1 MQEAVR
7 GVIEPFKQL
16 TIEQELQTQYAKTY
30 SRLLTEGMLPA
41 EAERIANFEKMVSER
56 SKALDIEMDI
66 LRAQL
71 AQAEVENLPDQIVR
85 LEKEVALL
93 EKKREAVAGAAAA
106 GPGEGLSDADRIQ
119 SAVDASREA
128 LNELVDPV
136 NQIVGAAT
144 AIGDAFANSFKGLV
158 TGATTAR
165 EAMRNFFSSL
175 ADYFADM
182 AAKMIAEAL
191 KMQAIKLLSS
201 LLSSLAGAAGPAGA
215 GAASAVGKG
224 KLAIAGF
231 ANGGRPPV
239 GRPSLVGERGPEL
252 FVPFQ
257 AGQIVPTEVIAAAA
271 ATRDALRMPAAQ
283 VPFQGSTTQAAAA
296 QVPFQGST
304 TQAAAAQV
312 PFQGSTT
319 QAAAAQVPFQGM
331 GSGLVIPFQ
340 AAAAADRNPAS
351 VATNELIRFESTV
364 INGMEFVTRQEA
376 EKIGQT
382 AASRGAE
389 LAQKRLKN
397 NPTARRA
404 AGIS

>member
-1 MQEAVR
+1 M
-7 GVIEPFKQL
+7 P
-16 TIEQELQTQYAKTY
+16 
-30 SRLLTEGMLPA
+30 
-41 EAERIANFEKMVSER
+41 
-56 SKALDIEMDI
+56 
-66 LRAQL
+66 
-71 AQAEVENLPDQIVR
+71 
-85 LEKEVALL
+85 
-93 EKKREAVAGAAAA
+93 
-106 GPGEGLSDADRIQ
+106 
-119 SAVDASREA
+119 
-128 LNELVDPV
+128 
-136 NQIVGAAT
+136 
-144 AIGDAFANSFKGLV
+144 
-158 TGATTAR
+158 
-165 EAMRNFFSSL
+165 
-175 ADYFADM
+175 
-182 AAKMIAEAL
+182 
-191 KMQAIKLLSS
+191 
-201 LLSSLAGAAGPAGA
+201 
-215 GAASAVGKG
+215 
-224 KLAIAGF
+224 IAGF

-271 ATRDALRMPAAQ
+271 ANGDALRMP
-283 VPFQGSTTQAAAA
+283 
-296 QVPFQGST
+296 
-304 TQAAAAQV
+304 
-312 PFQGSTT
+312 
-319 QAAAAQVPFQGM
+319 AAQVPFQGM

>member
-1 MQEAVR
+1 
-7 GVIEPFKQL
+7 
-16 TIEQELQTQYAKTY
+16 
-30 SRLLTEGMLPA
+30 
-41 EAERIANFEKMVSER
+41 
-56 SKALDIEMDI
+56 
-66 LRAQL
+66 
-71 AQAEVENLPDQIVR
+71 
-85 LEKEVALL
+85 
-93 EKKREAVAGAAAA
+93 
-106 GPGEGLSDADRIQ
+106 
-119 SAVDASREA
+119 

-191 KMQAIKLLSS
+191 KMQAIKLLTS
-201 LLSSLAGAAGPAGA
+201 LLSGVFGAAGPAGV

-224 KLAIAGF
+224 MSAIAGF

-312 PFQGSTT
+312 PFQG
-319 QAAAAQVPFQGM
+319 M

-340 AAAAADRNPAS
+340 AAAAADRNSAS
-351 VATNELIRFESTV
+351 VATSELIRFESTV
-364 INGMEFVTRQEA
+364 INGMEFVTRSEA
-376 EKIGQT
+376 ENIGRV

>member
-1 MQEAVR
+1 
-7 GVIEPFKQL
+7 
-16 TIEQELQTQYAKTY
+16 
-30 SRLLTEGMLPA
+30 
-41 EAERIANFEKMVSER
+41 MVAER

-71 AQAEVENLPDQIVR
+71 AQAKVENLPDQIVR

-93 EKKREAVAGAAAA
+93 KEKREAVAGVAAA

-119 SAVDASREA
+119 SAVNASRAA

-201 LLSSLAGAAGPAGA
+201 LLSSLAGAAGPASA

-283 VPFQGSTTQAAAA
+283 VPFQGR
-296 QVPFQGST
+296 
-304 TQAAAAQV
+304 
-312 PFQGSTT
+312 
-319 QAAAAQVPFQGM
+319 
-331 GSGLVIPFQ
+331 GSGLAIPFQ

-364 INGMEFVTRQEA
+364 INGMEFVTRSEA
-376 EKIGQT
+376 ENIGRV